1 MMRQLTR
8 KCKLYTEMIVDQT
21 LLYNLEPFAAQE
33 YFLGHDGGICP

>member
-1 MMRQLTR
+1 
-8 KCKLYTEMIVDQT
+8 MIVDQT